1 MLSISV
7 IVPVYNTEKTLRECV
22 DSILCQDY
30 RNFELLLIDDG
41 SKDQSPAIC
50 DEYARKDNR
59 VKAYH
64 QPNGGVSSARNHGL
78 DYAKGEW
85 ITFIDADDY
94 ITQGF
99 FDDVC
104 KRDEDVIIKGYQKF
118 DKECET
124 RNMPLTDSRNLL
136 SLKEFL
142 ILYITDS
149 LLRCPWAKFYKKS
162 VIGDLRFLTDMK
174 IGEDAWFVF
183 KYLERCRNYSVIPG
197 GEYMVRLADQPDEEK
212 YAISVDY
219 AVQSLRYLQD
229 AFEGLVNTHHIDK
242 SLFLHYIGYFKRISK
257 NDWGND
263 KQKWYGNK
271 EVKAL
276 YTYVWPALS
285 FKQKLRLVVARMM
298 KR

>member
-1 MLSISV
+1 MISI
-7 IVPVYNTEKTLRECV
+7 IVPVYNAEKTLRECV
-22 DSILCQDY
+22 DSILCQGY
-30 RNFELLLIDDG
+30 RDFELLLIDDG
-41 SKDQSPAIC
+41 SKDISPAIC
-50 DEYARKDNR
+50 DEYVEKDSR
-59 VKAYH
+59 VKAFH
-64 QPNGGVSSARNHGL
+64 KNNGGVSSARNFGIEN
-78 DYAKGEW
+78 ACGKW

-94 ITQGF
+94 ITQDF
-99 FDDVC
+99 FDGVC
-104 KRDEDVIIKGYQKF
+104 KRNEDIIIKGYQKF
-118 DKECET
+118 DKEGET
-124 RNMPLTDSRNLL
+124 SNMHLTDSRKQSSFKELL
-136 SLKEFL
+136 NQ
-142 ILYITDS
+142 YITDS

-162 VIGDLRFLTDMK
+162 VIGDLRFLTEMK

-183 KYLERCRNYSVIPG
+183 KCLERCKSYAVVPN
-197 GEYMVRLADQPDEEK
+197 GEYMVRLAEQPDEVK

-229 AFEGLVNTHHIDK
+229 AFDGLVNTHHIDK

-285 FKQKLRLVVARMM
+285 FKQKLRLMAARMM
-298 KR
+298 K